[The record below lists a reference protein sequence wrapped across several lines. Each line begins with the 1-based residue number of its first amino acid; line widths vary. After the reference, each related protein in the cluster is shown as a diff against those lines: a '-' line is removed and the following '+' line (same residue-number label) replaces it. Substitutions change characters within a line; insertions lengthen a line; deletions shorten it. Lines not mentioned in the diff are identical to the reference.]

1 MQIKLFFNGLMLAAL
16 CVQLLS
22 PLSAEEQALA
32 GSRPNII
39 LVMTD
44 DQGMGDLSCMGN
56 PIVRT
61 PHIDRFYQQ
70 STRFADFHVSPTCA
84 PTRAALMS
92 GRRPFEVGVTHTV
105 LQRERMALA
114 VVTFPQALQSA
125 GYHTGL
131 FGKWHLGDEDAYLP
145 QNRGFDQV
153 LMHGAGGIGQ
163 YIYGD
168 FEANTENT
176 YFDSVLLHND
186 SIVRT
191 QGFCTDIFFEAA
203 LAWIHEQ
210 ESGQAAPYFAYI
222 SLNAPHGPFIAPESY
237 KKRFLELGY
246 DEKTAGRYGMIENID
261 DNFGRLMEQLAAWQA
276 LDNTLVI
283 FMTDNGMAMPR
294 IQLGEQRIVP
304 HNAGLRGG
312 KNSTWEGGTH
322 VPAFW
327 QWQGVLGEGV
337 DIPALTAHVDLYRTF
352 CELAGAKIPDSKLPP
367 GGRSLLPL
375 LQDPQAEWSDRKLFM
390 HIGRWDDARWNKQ
403 DREANKYHGA
413 GVRTQRWRLVYT
425 LHKGKVQTQLS
436 DISAD
441 PGESNNV
448 AAQYP
453 EVLQELST
461 AFDQWWDSLPPYLV
475 NEDLGWVEAAA
486 QPLTIRYNQQLQ
498 EKGIPEWRPE
508 LEPLLK

>member
-114 VVTFPQALQSA
+114 VVTFLQALQSA

-168 FEANTENT
+168 FEPNTENT
-176 YFDSVLLHND
+176 YFDNVLLHND

-210 ESGQAAPYFAYI
+210 ESEEDAPYFAYI

-237 KKRFLELGY
+237 QKRFLELGY

-261 DNFGRLMEQLAAWQA
+261 DNFGRMMEQLAAWQA

-294 IQLGEQRIVP
+294 IQQGEQRIVP

-375 LQDPQAEWSDRKLFM
+375 LQDPQAEWPDRKLFM

-453 EVLQELST
+453 EVVQKLST
-461 AFDQWWDSLPPYLV
+461 AFDQWWESLPPLLV
-475 NEDLGWVEAAA
+475 NEDLAWVEAAE

-508 LEPLLK
+508 LESSSK

>member
-1 MQIKLFFNGLMLAAL
+1 M
-16 CVQLLS
+16 
-22 PLSAEEQALA
+22 
-32 GSRPNII
+32 
-39 LVMTD
+39 
-44 DQGMGDLSCMGN
+44 
-56 PIVRT
+56 
-61 PHIDRFYQQ
+61 
-70 STRFADFHVSPTCA
+70 
-84 PTRAALMS
+84 
-92 GRRPFEVGVTHTV
+92 
-105 LQRERMALA
+105 
-114 VVTFPQALQSA
+114 
-125 GYHTGL
+125 
-131 FGKWHLGDEDAYLP
+131 
-145 QNRGFDQV
+145 
-153 LMHGAGGIGQ
+153 
-163 YIYGD
+163 
-168 FEANTENT
+168 
-176 YFDSVLLHND
+176 
-186 SIVRT
+186 RT

-210 ESGQAAPYFAYI
+210 ESEEDAPYFAYI

-237 KKRFLELGY
+237 QKRFLELGY

-261 DNFGRLMEQLAAWQA
+261 DNFGRMMEQLAAWQA

-294 IQLGEQRIVP
+294 IQQGEQRIVP

-375 LQDPQAEWSDRKLFM
+375 LQDPQAEWPDRKLFM

-453 EVLQELST
+453 EVLQKLST
-461 AFDQWWDSLPPYLV
+461 AFDQWWDSLPPLLV
-475 NEDLGWVEAAA
+475 NEDLAWVEAAEH
-486 QPLTIRYNQQLQ
+486 PLTIRYNQQLQ

-508 LEPLLK
+508 IESSSK